1 MENVKRIKKNFG
13 LSLLA
18 YFAMYFLGVLCL
30 LLLNISTRVPNVVT
44 DPPRNAPWWVEM
56 ILWLHVLGSG
66 ALYFY
71 FGTRVK
77 LIGGH
82 LINFLSVSGS
92 LMLWFFLMLLVI
104 YFNPYLI
111 MLGGFSFVRLAILL
125 GEGLNNE
132 YAAIS
137 IVSILPTIIIWL
149 GMLYK
154 IKKNQECHGDG
165 RPLQNPSNPEY
176 KKLCKKS

>member
-1 MENVKRIKKNFG
+1 MKNFKRFMKNFW

-18 YFAMYFLGVLCL
+18 YFAMSFLGVLCHHL
-30 LLLNISTRVPNVVT
+30 LDITTRVPIGTGPLRSV
-44 DPPRNAPWWVEM
+44 PWWVEI
-56 ILWLHVLGSG
+56 ILWLHVFGSV

-77 LIGGH
+77 VMSNRL
-82 LINFLSVSGS
+82 LSFLSVSGN
-92 LMLWFFLMLLVI
+92 LLLGFFVIFLWI
-104 YFNPYLI
+104 SSDSYLI
-111 MLGGFSFVRLAILL
+111 MLGGFSFVRLTILL

-149 GMLYK
+149 GILYK
-154 IKKNQECHGDG
+154 IKKKQECHGDG
-165 RPLQNPSNPEY
+165 GSDT
-176 KKLCKKS
+176 

>member
-1 MENVKRIKKNFG
+1 MGNVKRFMKNFG
-13 LSLLA
+13 LSLVA
-18 YFAMYFLGVLCL
+18 YFAMYALGMFCL
-30 LLLNISTRVPNVVT
+30 LLLNVTTRVPNVVT
-44 DPPRNAPWWVEM
+44 DPLRNAPWWVEI
-56 ILWLHVLGSG
+56 ILWLHVFGSI

-77 LIGGH
+77 LMSH
-82 LINFLSVSGS
+82 QLLSFLSVSGN
-92 LMLWFFLMLLVI
+92 LLLGFFVIFLWI
-104 YFNPYLI
+104 SSDSYLI
-111 MLGGFSFVRLAILL
+111 MLGGFSFVRLTILL

-154 IKKNQECHGDG
+154 TRKTDG
-165 RPLQNPSNPEY
+165 
-176 KKLCKKS
+176 